1 MRLRILALV
10 ALCACPP
17 LIASAEGDAPPL
29 PDRNPL
35 RPTKPLAAPAVEEK
49 PVLPGEQ
56 PTVPWTE
63 SEIEA
68 AKAKCKELLTG
79 DPLDYEVLPPIKEG
93 ICGTPAPVLLR
104 AVGTDPKVTI
114 NPPATLSCPM
124 ADVLGEWLR
133 DTVQPEAK
141 KLFGSTVIKI
151 QNASSYV
158 CRNRYG
164 GGTTPL
170 SEHALANALDVSE
183 FVLANGE
190 RITVLDAWPK
200 PVVTA
205 PPTPL
210 PNPTRE
216 PDTTA
221 SATSTP
227 ADKST
232 GRKASKDTSAKAE
245 PVALSS
251 PPPAPLANPARA
263 PKSDKTAGGRPNKVT
278 AAKAEPVG
286 QPAPPAASVP
296 DPDPKALF
304 VTHVH
309 DAACKEFGTTLGPEA
324 NAAHK
329 NHFHL
334 DMKARRH
341 SGYCDNGSVRKP

>member
-1 MRLRILALV
+1 
-10 ALCACPP
+10 
-17 LIASAEGDAPPL
+17 
-29 PDRNPL
+29 
-35 RPTKPLAAPAVEEK
+35 VEEK

-63 SEIEA
+63 AEIEA

-141 KLFGSTVIKI
+141 KLFGSTVVKI
-151 QNASSYV
+151 QNATSYA

-164 GGTTPL
+164 GDATPL

-190 RITVLDAWPK
+190 RITILDDWPK
-200 PVVTA
+200 VVEAPPPPEANPKRAPEDKESVTA
-205 PPTPL
+205 SKPAPDGNMVKAANKPAVTP
-210 PNPTRE
+210 
-216 PDTTA
+216 
-221 SATSTP
+221 
-227 ADKST
+227 
-232 GRKASKDTSAKAE
+232 AKAE
-245 PVALSS
+245 SAAPPLPPPVA
-251 PPPAPLANPARA
+251 
-263 PKSDKTAGGRPNKVT
+263 K
-278 AAKAEPVG
+278 EPEMDREA
-286 QPAPPAASVP
+286 Q
-296 DPDPKALF
+296 F
-304 VTHVH
+304 VTFLHE
-309 DAACKEFGTTLGPEA
+309 DACRRFGTVLGPDA

-334 DMKARRH
+334 DMKKRRK
-341 SGYCDNGSVRKP
+341 GFCE